1 MRRGDVVTIAD
12 RCGDYSG
19 KPRPGVVVQS
29 HVFGALDSVAICPI
43 TSTDAN
49 SPLLRLRV
57 EPSSLLP
64 LSSISWIAVDKLS
77 AVRRTW
83 IGAVIG
89 CLSQPDM
96 QRLNGA
102 LAVLLGL
109 A

>member
-1 MRRGDVVTIAD
+1 MQRGDVVVIAD
-12 RCGDYSG
+12 RSGDYRG
-19 KPRPGVVVQS
+19 KPRPGVIIQSDAFDALERVV
-29 HVFGALDSVAICPI
+29 VCPI

-49 SPLLRLRV
+49 SPFLRLKI
-57 EPSSLLP
+57 EPSSSLP
-64 LSSISWIAVDKLS
+64 LGRTSWIAVDKLS
-77 AVRRTW
+77 AVRRRH

-89 CLSQPDM
+89 HLPQPDM

>member
-1 MRRGDVVTIAD
+1 
-12 RCGDYSG
+12 
-19 KPRPGVVVQS
+19 
-29 HVFGALDSVAICPI
+29 
-43 TSTDAN
+43 
-49 SPLLRLRV
+49 
-57 EPSSLLP
+57 LLP

-77 AVRRTW
+77 AVRRTR